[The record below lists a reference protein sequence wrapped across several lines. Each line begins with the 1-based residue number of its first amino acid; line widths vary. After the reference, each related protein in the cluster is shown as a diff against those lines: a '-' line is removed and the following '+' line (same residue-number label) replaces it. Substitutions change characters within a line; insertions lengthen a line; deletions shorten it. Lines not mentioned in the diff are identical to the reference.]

1 MLLSSQHE
9 VIQEYI
15 SGKILTLTIYL
26 VNNLINQ
33 IDIDW
38 LKNPLNPTTTTTT
51 IGKQVKNL
59 LLAYEQG
66 KLVQWDLLPL
76 NWNSIPKNSFQ
87 KKVLLALTTIKY
99 GTTISYR
106 DLATLAGNPRA
117 ARAVGN
123 IMSKNP
129 WPLVVPCH
137 RVIGANNHLTG
148 FKGKKGLSIKTWLL
162 HREGHLVSNNKSI
175 IS

>member
-1 MLLSSQHE
+1 MLLSSQDK
-9 VIQEYI
+9 VIQEYV
-15 SGKILTLTIYL
+15 SGKILTFTIYL
-26 VNNLINQ
+26 LNNLINQ

-38 LKNPLNPTTTTTT
+38 LKNPLNPTTT
-51 IGKQVKNL
+51 IGKQVKNML
-59 LLAYEQG
+59 LSYEQG

-76 NWNSIPKNSFQ
+76 NWNSLPKKSFQ

-106 DLATLAGNPRA
+106 ELAALAGNPCA

-137 RVIGANNHLTG
+137 RVVGTNNHLTG
-148 FKGKKGLSIKTWLL
+148 FKGKKGLSIKAWLL
-162 HREGHLVSNNKSI
+162 HREGHLISNNNSI
-175 IS
+175 IF

>member
-15 SGKILTLTIYL
+15 SGEILTLTIYS

-38 LKNPLNPTTTTTT
+38 LKNPFNPTTT

-59 LLAYEQG
+59 LLSYEQG

-87 KKVLLALTTIKY
+87 KKVLLTLTTIKY

-106 DLATLAGNPRA
+106 DLAALAGNPRA

-123 IMSKNP
+123 IMSKSMATCCTMP
-129 WPLVVPCH
+129 SSY
-137 RVIGANNHLTG
+137 RD
-148 FKGKKGLSIKTWLL
+148 
-162 HREGHLVSNNKSI
+162 
-175 IS
+175 

>member
-15 SGKILTLTIYL
+15 SGEILTLTIYS
-26 VNNLINQ
+26 VNNLINP

-38 LKNPLNPTTTTTT
+38 LKNPFNPTTT

-59 LLAYEQG
+59 LLSYEQG

-87 KKVLLALTTIKY
+87 KKVLLTLTTIKY

-106 DLATLAGNPRA
+106 DLAALAGNPRA

-137 RVIGANNHLTG
+137 RVIGINNHLTG
-148 FKGKKGLSIKTWLL
+148 FKGKKGLSIKAWLL
-162 HREGHLVSNNKSI
+162 HREGHLISNNKSI